1 MCKRS
6 FLHNIRMHMLRFGLK
21 ILWIAGFHMLP
32 PYTRINNENIVIM
45 ITKKETYFK
54 RFPIS
59 KCGRWDLNPHV
70 RNEHK
75 ILSLARLPV
84 PTLPHIISR
93 RLDYNIKS
101 DTKCQRLFRFYL
113 EEKFHHKKMISW

>member
-1 MCKRS
+1 
-6 FLHNIRMHMLRFGLK
+6 
-21 ILWIAGFHMLP
+21 MLP
-32 PYTRINNENIVIM
+32 PYTRIYNENIVIM

-84 PTLPHIISR
+84 PTLPHIILR
-93 RLDYNIKS
+93 RPDYNIK
-101 DTKCQRLFRFYL
+101 TQKQCQPFFDFYFACQKTTY
-113 EEKFHHKKMISW
+113 EEDISW